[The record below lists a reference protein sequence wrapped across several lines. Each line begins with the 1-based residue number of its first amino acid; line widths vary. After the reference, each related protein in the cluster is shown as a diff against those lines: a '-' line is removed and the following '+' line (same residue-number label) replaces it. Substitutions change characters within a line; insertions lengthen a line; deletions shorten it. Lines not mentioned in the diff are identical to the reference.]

1 MTEIVYKELSYRII
15 GIAMEVHKILGGG
28 FLEKVYENSMMIL
41 FEENNLNA
49 KNQVKIDVFFKN
61 KVVGDY
67 VADIL
72 VDDKIILEILEKNGG
87 EMSLAEVKTQSQ
99 FSGKKWDKTSKNLTK
114 FNLVKVEKIED
125 SLVMKLI

>member
-28 FLEKVYENSMMIL
+28 FLEKVYENSMMLL

-72 VDDKIILEILEKNGG
+72 VDDKIILEL
-87 EMSLAEVKTQSQ
+87 KT
-99 FSGKKWDKTSKNLTK
+99 
-114 FNLVKVEKIED
+114 VEKISD
-125 SLVMKLI
+125 IHRAQLFNYLKATNKKLGIIINFKNQKLEYERIVL